1 MYNPFS
7 LSGKK
12 ILVTG
17 ASSGIGKSIAIE
29 CSKMGAHVYIVG
41 RNLERLNDTFSKL
54 EGDSNSHYK
63 ILLELTDYNQLE
75 IAIKDMPSF
84 DGIVNSAGIGTTNLF
99 QFLTRDKMQHI
110 FDVNF
115 FSPVE
120 LTRLLLKKKK
130 IAKGASIVFLSSID
144 GPINSHIG
152 NSSYSA
158 TKAALAAI
166 AKSMAVE
173 LAPKNIRVNYLMPG
187 QTETPLIH
195 NGFITEEQLLIDME
209 KYPVKRYGRP
219 EEIAYGAIYFLSD
232 ASTFTTGSGLV
243 IDGGFTLL

>member
-7 LSGKK
+7 LEGKN

-17 ASSGIGKSIAIE
+17 ASSGIGKATAIE
-29 CSKMGAHVYIVG
+29 CSKMGAYVSIVG
-41 RNLERLNDTFSKL
+41 RNEGRLNDTFSQL
-54 EGDSNSHYK
+54 EGNPENHSK
-63 ILLELTDYNQLE
+63 IFLELTDYAQVE
-75 IAIKDMPSF
+75 SAIKEMHSF
-84 DGIVNSAGIGTTNLF
+84 DGIVNCAGIGTTNLF
-99 QFLTRDKMQHI
+99 QFLTRDKMQHV

-130 IAKGASIVFLSSID
+130 INKNASIVFLSSID
-144 GPINSHIG
+144 GPINSHIA

-166 AKSMAVE
+166 AKGMAVE

-195 NGFITEEQLLIDME
+195 NEFITEEQLSIDME
-209 KYPVKRYGRP
+209 KYPLKRYGRP

-232 ASTFTTGSGLV
+232 ASTFTTGAGLV

>member
-7 LSGKK
+7 LEGKN

-29 CSKMGAHVYIVG
+29 CSKLGAHLTIIG
-41 RNLERLNDTFSKL
+41 RNEIRLNETYVAL
-54 EGDSNSHYK
+54 AGESNFHSK
-63 ILLELTDYNQLE
+63 ILVELTDYEHVESVVKEL
-75 IAIKDMPSF
+75 PVF
-84 DGIVNSAGIGTTNLF
+84 DGVVNCAGIGTTNLF
-99 QFLTRDKMQHI
+99 QFLTREKMQHI

-120 LTRLLLKKKK
+120 LTRLLMKKKK
-130 IAKGASIVFLSSID
+130 ISKNGSIVFLSSID

-158 TKAALAAI
+158 TKAALVAM
-166 AKSMAVE
+166 AKGMAVE

-195 NGFITEEQLLIDME
+195 NEFITDEQLALDME
-209 KYPVKRYGRP
+209 KYPMKRYGKP

-232 ASTFTTGSGLV
+232 ASSFTTGSGLV
-243 IDGGFTLL
+243 IDGGFTLI

>member
-7 LSGKK
+7 LEGKK

-17 ASSGIGKSIAIE
+17 ASSGIGKAIAIE
-29 CSKMGAHVYIVG
+29 CSKMGAYVSIVG
-41 RNLERLNDTFSKL
+41 RNKERLNDTFSQL
-54 EGDSNSHYK
+54 GGNSENHST
-63 ILLELTDYNQLE
+63 INLELTDYAQVE
-75 IAIKDMPSF
+75 SAIKEMPSF
-84 DGIVNSAGIGTTNLF
+84 DGIVNCAGIGTTNLF
-99 QFLTRDKMQHI
+99 QFLTRDKMQHV

-130 IAKGASIVFLSSID
+130 INKNASIVFLSSID
-144 GPINSHIG
+144 GPINSHIA

-166 AKSMAVE
+166 AKGMAVE

-195 NGFITEEQLLIDME
+195 NEFITEEQLSIDME
-209 KYPVKRYGRP
+209 KYPLKRYGRP

-232 ASTFTTGSGLV
+232 ASTFTTGAGLV

>member
-7 LSGKK
+7 LEGKK

-17 ASSGIGKSIAIE
+17 ASSGIGKAIAIE
-29 CSKMGAHVYIVG
+29 CSKMGAYVSIVG
-41 RNLERLNDTFSKL
+41 RNEERLNDTFSQL
-54 EGDSNSHYK
+54 GGNSENHSK
-63 ILLELTDYNQLE
+63 INLELTDYAQVE
-75 IAIKDMPSF
+75 SAIKGMPSF
-84 DGIVNSAGIGTTNLF
+84 DGIVNCAGIGTTNLF
-99 QFLTRDKMQHI
+99 QFLTRDKMQYV

-130 IAKGASIVFLSSID
+130 INKNASIVFLSSID
-144 GPINSHIG
+144 GPINSHIA

-166 AKSMAVE
+166 AKGMAVE

-195 NGFITEEQLLIDME
+195 NEFITEEQLAIDME
-209 KYPVKRYGRP
+209 KYPLKRYGRP

-232 ASTFTTGSGLV
+232 ASTFTTGAGLV

>member
-7 LSGKK
+7 LEGKK

-17 ASSGIGKSIAIE
+17 ASSGIGKAIAIE
-29 CSKMGAHVYIVG
+29 CSKMGAYVSIVG
-41 RNLERLNDTFSKL
+41 INEERLNDTFSKL
-54 EGDSNSHYK
+54 GGSSENHSTIN
-63 ILLELTDYNQLE
+63 LELTDYAQVE
-75 IAIKDMPSF
+75 SAIKEMPSF
-84 DGIVNSAGIGTTNLF
+84 DGIVNCAGIGTTNLF
-99 QFLTRDKMQHI
+99 QFLTRDKMQYV

-130 IAKGASIVFLSSID
+130 INKNASIVFLSSID
-144 GPINSHIG
+144 GPINSHIA

-166 AKSMAVE
+166 AKGMAVE

-195 NGFITEEQLLIDME
+195 NEFITEEQLSIDME
-209 KYPVKRYGRP
+209 KYPLKRYGRP

-232 ASTFTTGSGLV
+232 ASTFTTGAGLV

>member
-7 LSGKK
+7 LEGKK

-17 ASSGIGKSIAIE
+17 ASSGIGKAIAIE
-29 CSKMGAHVYIVG
+29 CSKMGAYVSIVG
-41 RNLERLNDTFSKL
+41 RNEERLNDTFSKL
-54 EGDSNSHYK
+54 GGSSENHSTIN
-63 ILLELTDYNQLE
+63 LELTDYAQVE
-75 IAIKDMPSF
+75 SAIKEMPSF
-84 DGIVNSAGIGTTNLF
+84 DGIVNCAGIGTTNLF
-99 QFLTRDKMQHI
+99 QFLTRDKMQHV

-130 IAKGASIVFLSSID
+130 INKNASIVFLSSID
-144 GPINSHIG
+144 GPINSHIA

-166 AKSMAVE
+166 AKGMAVE

-195 NGFITEEQLLIDME
+195 NEFITEEQLSIDME
-209 KYPVKRYGRP
+209 KYPLKRYGRP

-232 ASTFTTGSGLV
+232 ASTFTTGAGLV

>member
-7 LSGKK
+7 LEGKK

-17 ASSGIGKSIAIE
+17 ASSGIGKAIAIE
-29 CSKMGAHVYIVG
+29 CSKMGAYVSIVG
-41 RNLERLNDTFSKL
+41 INEERLNDTFSQL
-54 EGDSNSHYK
+54 GGNSENHSK
-63 ILLELTDYNQLE
+63 INLELTDYAQVE
-75 IAIKDMPSF
+75 SAIKEMPSF
-84 DGIVNSAGIGTTNLF
+84 DGIVNCAGIGTTNLF
-99 QFLTRDKMQHI
+99 QFLTRDKMQYV

-130 IAKGASIVFLSSID
+130 INKNASIVFLSSID
-144 GPINSHIG
+144 GPINSHIA

-166 AKSMAVE
+166 AKGMAVE

-195 NGFITEEQLLIDME
+195 NEFITEEQLSIDME
-209 KYPVKRYGRP
+209 KYPLKRYGRP

-232 ASTFTTGSGLV
+232 ASTFTTGAGLV

>member
-7 LSGKK
+7 LEGKK

-29 CSKMGAHVYIVG
+29 CSKMGAYVSIVG
-41 RNLERLNDTFSKL
+41 RDEERLNNTFSQL
-54 EGDSNSHYK
+54 GGNYENHSK
-63 ILLELTDYNQLE
+63 INLELTDYAQVE
-75 IAIKDMPSF
+75 SAIKEMPSF
-84 DGIVNSAGIGTTNLF
+84 DGIVNCAGIGTTNLF
-99 QFLTRDKMQHI
+99 QFLTRDKMQHV

-130 IAKGASIVFLSSID
+130 INKNASIVFLSSID
-144 GPINSHIG
+144 GPINSHIA

-166 AKSMAVE
+166 AKGMAVE

-195 NGFITEEQLLIDME
+195 NEFITEEQLSIDME
-209 KYPVKRYGRP
+209 KYPLKRYGRP

-232 ASTFTTGSGLV
+232 ASTFTTGAGLV

>member
-7 LSGKK
+7 LEGKK

-17 ASSGIGKSIAIE
+17 ASSGIGKAIAIE
-29 CSKMGAHVYIVG
+29 CSKMGAYVSIVG
-41 RNLERLNDTFSKL
+41 RNEERLNDTFSQL
-54 EGDSNSHYK
+54 GGNSENHSK
-63 ILLELTDYNQLE
+63 INLELTDYDQVE
-75 IAIKDMPSF
+75 SAIKEMPSF
-84 DGIVNSAGIGTTNLF
+84 DGIVNCAGIGTTNLF
-99 QFLTRDKMQHI
+99 QFLTRDKMQHV

-130 IAKGASIVFLSSID
+130 INKNASIVFLSSID
-144 GPINSHIG
+144 GPINSHIA

-166 AKSMAVE
+166 AKGMAVE

-195 NGFITEEQLLIDME
+195 NEFITEEQLAIDME
-209 KYPVKRYGRP
+209 KYPLKRYGRP

-232 ASTFTTGSGLV
+232 ASTFTTGAGLV